1 MQATKEKGSGSVSSL
16 CLLCHIAI
24 VPLLQNSELVS
35 DRNPKKK
42 KKREKQLSIHGR
54 ISDGNIFIYM

>member
-42 KKREKQLSIHGR
+42 KKKGEAAFHSWK
-54 ISDGNIFIYM
+54 DF